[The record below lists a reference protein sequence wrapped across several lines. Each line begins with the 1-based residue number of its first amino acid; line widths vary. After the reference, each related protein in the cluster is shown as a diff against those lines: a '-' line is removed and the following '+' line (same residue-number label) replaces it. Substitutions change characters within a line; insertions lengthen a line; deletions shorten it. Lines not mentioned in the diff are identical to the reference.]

1 MVTNLATSRIAQKNH
16 WSMVAFNSHEIFT
29 SHEMEE
35 GIEQLVDSIVGV
47 WIV

>member
-1 MVTNLATSRIAQKNH
+1 
-16 WSMVAFNSHEIFT
+16 MVALNSNEIFT

-35 GIEQLVDSIVGV
+35 GIKQLVDSIVGV